1 MLQLLP
7 PECDL
12 SAILTG
18 CLLAL
23 IPASGRW
30 KLGTKQQSDG
40 WKSRLALI
48 GCHVTSRHVTS
59 EELADGRLGSP
70 GRSAN

>member
-18 CLLAL
+18 YMYLLAL
-23 IPASGRW
+23 IPAAGSW
-30 KLGTKQQSDG
+30 ALSKQMDCLGNRIT
-40 WKSRLALI
+40 R
-48 GCHVTSRHVTS
+48 
-59 EELADGRLGSP
+59 E
-70 GRSAN
+70 